1 MQQCQPVNESIYGRQ
16 TDTDRKRLQWQERG
30 EEMSFPIP
38 YTSKSLTSSKQS
50 PMTRTVIPVL
60 FFSPFLLSLSSLHRV
75 TMKSAPKYASLAAI
89 INDMPSSSSHWQR
102 VSAETRGF
110 IARMN
115 MPFILVFF
123 SIPHCRFSSDVAE
136 KKTKRKRPKQEYAG
150 RGRRRRRRRRFL
162 RWGITFSNFL
172 PFSFAWISVSLFLFP
187 YHLTA
192 KLHGVKAYHIII
204 YCRSSEAFEKLW
216 EEDWFCRSC
225 RWSS

>member
-38 YTSKSLTSSKQS
+38 YTSKSLTSSKES

-60 FFSPFLLSLSSLHRV
+60 LFFSLPPLLL
-75 TMKSAPKYASLAAI
+75 
-89 INDMPSSSSHWQR
+89 SSSSDDEVCTKVCISCRHHQWHAIFFFPLTTSVCR
-102 VSAETRGF
+102 NEGIHRKNEHAFHTSIFPLYLTVVSPVT
-110 IARMN
+110 
-115 MPFILVFF
+115 LL
-123 SIPHCRFSSDVAE
+123 

-150 RGRRRRRRRRFL
+150 RRRRFL